1 MSISAKDFRLP
12 VAWRL
17 GCIFLLLWSL
27 NSWAAES
34 PLEVVRQTTN
44 QAVAVLHNPSL
55 KDQVQERREEFWQT
69 VLPRIDVQDIS
80 KRCLGP
86 QWNNLTE
93 DQRQQFVQLFVEL
106 VKRSYEDTLE
116 HQTKGAQ
123 FSFDQERIEG
133 DTAEVDTHVLAPNQN
148 EPFTVNYQL
157 HQLGGKWQ
165 IYDIVAENV
174 SLVRNYHNQFDRIL
188 RESSYDGLVQALK
201 KKIQNPDA

>member
-1 MSISAKDFRLP
+1 MRISAKDFHLTT
-12 VAWRL
+12 AWKL
-17 GCIFLLLWSL
+17 GCVFLLLWGL
-27 NSWAAES
+27 NGWAAES
-34 PLEVVRQTTN
+34 PLEIVRQTTD

-55 KDQVQERREEFWQT
+55 KDHVQE
-69 VLPRIDVQDIS
+69 IS

-86 QWNNLTE
+86 QWNALTE
-93 DQRQQFVQLFVEL
+93 DQRQQFVQLFIEL

-116 HQTKGAQ
+116 HQTKDAQ
-123 FSFDQERIEG
+123 FSFDQEHIEG
-133 DTAEVDTHVLAPNQN
+133 DTAEVDTHVLTPSQDK
-148 EPFTVNYQL
+148 PFTVNYRL